1 MDKDGDIA
9 MGSESEPSPFA
20 PFSSELD
27 WRVAQ
32 WAVKDGPGH
41 NAFDRLLK
49 IPGVSKFCLCLK
61 LFSNIIKVVEKL
73 GLSYHNIRGLHQKL
87 DEMPEK
93 GGKWKTENL
102 RFKDRPNELFTLRYR
117 DPVEAIQSLWK
128 DSQLSPEM
136 VFASRKIFS
145 DKTCQNRIF
154 TEMWTGKWWP
164 ALQVKIM
171 LILCSFLLLT
181 SFLGTSSKWRNSG
194 SCYYC
199 NR

>member
-1 MDKDGDIA
+1 M
-9 MGSESEPSPFA
+9 
-20 PFSSELD
+20 
-27 WRVAQ
+27 
-32 WAVKDGPGH
+32 
-41 NAFDRLLK
+41 
-49 IPGVSKFCLCLK
+49 
-61 LFSNIIKVVEKL
+61 EKL

-87 DEMPEK
+87 NEMPEK

-117 DPVEAIQSLWK
+117 DPVEAIKSLWK

-145 DKTCQNRIF
+145 DKTCENRIF

-171 LILCSFLLLT
+171 LRDCLFISFVNVFSRYFFQKAQQWLLLL
-181 SFLGTSSKWRNSG
+181 SQQIKHNSRNFLATKLPILSILRLEISPEPPVENLPNMHVSSSPTFQSTKLIVLE
-194 SCYYC
+194 
-199 NR
+199 